1 MKKNILLSA
10 AAALLVASTSLYATS
25 NKELKAIEHA
35 DVPVHHFWAFGEAPD
50 HLTKQQ
56 VEYLKSVGLLKKH
69 AMLSKEMKKLV
80 HKQNEASKEVTAGL
94 VETLKAIANL
104 EKKETKAAEKHLKIA
119 SEFFEKAIKKEPAL
133 KLIPVDEDISLV
145 EHTITLDDAKKIKK
159 TALKLL
165 QENHPQETID
175 LLSLLKNQ
183 ITVSTT
189 AIPMDLYPAATQKAY
204 EELKKGKKPEVA
216 LQTLAAA
223 LDTIVTVEVVVPIPV
238 LVAQSAILDASK
250 LSKNKGKEAQKL
262 LDIAQNQL
270 DLAQYEGYLSKYD
283 KEYKAL
289 SEEINVLKK
298 KAGEGNI
305 VEKDYDKIKSYFDGL
320 LTKMHKGKKKEK

>member
-10 AAALLVASTSLYATS
+10 AAAFLIAGTSLYATS

-56 VEYLKSVGLLKKH
+56 LAYLKSVGLLKKH
-69 AMLSKEMKKLV
+69 ALITNEVKKLV
-80 HKQNEASKEVTAGL
+80 HKKSEASNEVTAGL

-104 EKKETKAAEKHLKIA
+104 EKKDTKSAEKHLKLA
-119 SEFFEKAIKKEPAL
+119 SELFEKAIKKEPSL
-133 KLIPVDEDISLV
+133 KLIPVDEDVNLV
-145 EHTITLDDAKKIKK
+145 EHPITLEDAKKIKK
-159 TALKLL
+159 SAIKLL
-165 QENHPQETID
+165 EENRPQETIA
-175 LLSLLKNQ
+175 LLSALKNQ

-189 AIPMDLYPAATQKAY
+189 SIPMDLYPAATKKAY

-238 LVAQSAILDASK
+238 LVAQSAITEASK
-250 LSKNKGKEAQKL
+250 LPKNKGKEVEKL
-262 LDIAQNQL
+262 LGIAQNQL

-289 SEEINVLKK
+289 SEEIKVLKK
-298 KAGEGNI
+298 KAGDSNI
-305 VEKDYDKIKSYFDGL
+305 VEKDFEKIKSYFDDL
-320 LTKMHKGKKKEK
+320 FKKLHEGKKRGK

>member
-10 AAALLVASTSLYATS
+10 AAALLIGSTSLYATS

-35 DVPVHHFWAFGEAPD
+35 DVPIHHFWAFGEAPD
-50 HLTKQQ
+50 HLNKQQ
-56 VEYLKSVGLLKKH
+56 LEYLKSVGLLKKH
-69 AMLSKEMKKLV
+69 AMLTKEVKKLV
-80 HKQNEASKEVTAGL
+80 HKQSEASKEATAGL

-104 EKKETKAAEKHLKIA
+104 EKKNTKAAQKHLKTA
-119 SEFFEKAIKKEPAL
+119 SELFEKAIKKEPSL
-133 KLIPVDEDISLV
+133 KLIPVDEDVSLV

-159 TALKLL
+159 TAIKLL
-165 QENHPQETID
+165 EENRPQETID
-175 LLSLLKNQ
+175 Q
-183 ITVSTT
+183 ITVTT
-189 AIPMDLYPAATQKAY
+189 TFIPMDLYPAATKKAY
-204 EELKKGKKPEVA
+204 EALKKGKKPEIA
-216 LQTLAAA
+216 LETLAAA

-238 LVAQSAILDASK
+238 LVAQNAVHDASK
-250 LSKNKGKEAQKL
+250 LPKSKKKEIQAL

-289 SEEINVLKK
+289 SEEIKVLKK

-305 VEKDYDKIKSYFDGL
+305 VEKDYEKIKSSFENL
-320 LTKMHKGKKKEK
+320 LKKVHKDTKREK